1 MEERSFNRLRYGCM
15 AVCVIFGSGSSLML
29 KILFQEYSFYPLF
42 QSTVMFIGEFIASFL
57 LLSNFCKL
65 SKSASSQSAFLTQ
78 EETPKFFSKNGK
90 IVYCG
95 MALLDLVSAWIENY
109 CFNRMNAT
117 DFLSL
122 KMVSNYYIL
131 LYRIFILKR
140 KTYKHQYLGF
150 IVFTLGIL
158 LIVVDNII
166 ISSQDERT
174 SYGIYIALMLLAEFF
189 LGIQLILVEY
199 FIWKNNASPIE
210 INSLRGLT
218 GLAICCLAYYPLIFI
233 FGESSHIGNLE
244 TPFNEIFRDEVLCP
258 IIICFIVDICVY
270 NLAIIYYIKITE
282 ALSFNGVDSGRII
295 IVSIIFSFISKKDDK
310 ESIVIQVVAGVCVFV
325 GLMIYNEVLVIPFFG
340 LEKSAKLSINE
351 NKILKQRRAENR
363 TWIHKLDELVEFQN
377 KTKEL
382 NNF

>member
-15 AVCVIFGSGSSLML
+15 AGCVIFGSGSSLML
-29 KILFQEYSFYPLF
+29 KIIFQKYSYYPLF
-42 QSTVMFIGEFIASFL
+42 QSTIMFIGEFIASFF
-57 LLSNFCKL
+57 LLSSFCQR
-65 SKSASSQSAFLTQ
+65 SKSGSYKSALMKQ
-78 EETPKFFSKNGK
+78 EETPKFFSKDGK

-95 MALLDLVSAWIENY
+95 LSVLDLVSAWIENY
-109 CFNRMNAT
+109 CFNRMNTT

-131 LYRIFILKR
+131 LYRIFIQKR
-140 KTYKHQYLGF
+140 KTYKHQHLGF
-150 IVFTLGIL
+150 IIFTLGIL
-158 LIVVDNII
+158 LIVIHNVI

-174 SYGIYIALMLLAEFF
+174 SYGIYIALMLLGEFF

-199 FIWKNNASPIE
+199 FIWKNNASPTE

-218 GLAICCLAYYPLIFI
+218 GLAICCLAYYPLIFM

-244 TPFNEIFRDEVLCP
+244 TPYNDIFRDEVLCP
-258 IIICFIVDICVY
+258 IIICLIFDVCFY
-270 NLAIIYYIKITE
+270 NLIIIYYIKITE
-282 ALSFNGVDSGRII
+282 ALSFNGIDSGRIL
-295 IVSIIFSFISKKDDK
+295 IVSMIFSFISRKDD
-310 ESIVIQVVAGVCVFV
+310 EVSIAIQAIAGVCVFI
-325 GLMIYNEVLVIPFFG
+325 GLIIYNEVLVIPFFG
-340 LEKSAKLSINE
+340 LDKSAKLSINE